1 MKVYY
6 GSDLHL
12 EFRKD
17 YPKIPTDGD
26 ILLLV
31 GDITTIVNIS
41 IYLEFFKEI
50 SFNFKEVYYVLGN
63 HESYNFDFNNSLNT
77 IRLFFIKHNINN
89 IFILDND
96 CHKLNNEYY
105 IFGSTLWTDFKNNDP
120 LVKYYY
126 PKDLNDVRCIK
137 NIDSEIIYNENQKAR
152 KDLEEAYNFVKD
164 KNKKLIVMTHH
175 APSIQSIHPMYKSS
189 GDMNYYYV
197 NTRLLENYCYED
209 DNIITHFI
217 HGHCHTE
224 FDYMEGSINVLCNPY
239 GYVNENKKE
248 YEFKCFEI

>member
-1 MKVYY
+1 MKIYY

-26 ILLLV
+26 ILLLA
-31 GDITTIVNIS
+31 GDIITIVNIS
-41 IYLEFFKEI
+41 MYLEFFKEV

-63 HESYNFDFNNSLNT
+63 HESYNFDFYESLDT
-77 IRLFFIKHNINN
+77 IRLFFMKNNINN
-89 IFILDND
+89 IFVVDND
-96 CHKLNNEYY
+96 YYKLNDEYY

-126 PKDLNDVRCIK
+126 SKDLNDIRCIK

-152 KDLEEAYNFVKD
+152 KDLEEVYSFVKE

-175 APSIQSIHPMYKSS
+175 APSVQSIHPMYKNS
-189 GDMNYYYV
+189 GDMNYYFV
-197 NTRLLENYCYED
+197 NTGLLENYCYED
-209 DNIITHFI
+209 DSIISHWV
-217 HGHCHTE
+217 HGHCHIE

-239 GYVNENKKE
+239 GYVGENKKE